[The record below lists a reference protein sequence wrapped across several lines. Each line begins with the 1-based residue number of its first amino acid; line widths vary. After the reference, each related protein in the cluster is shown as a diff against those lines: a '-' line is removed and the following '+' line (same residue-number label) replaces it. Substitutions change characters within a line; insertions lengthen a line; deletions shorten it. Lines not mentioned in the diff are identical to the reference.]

1 MKPQRL
7 ARTVI
12 YEDVWVN
19 LYADRVLFPNGRL
32 IERHHFLD
40 FEKEAVAVLV
50 ENAQGQL
57 LFVHAYRYITD
68 SIEWEI
74 PGGTAEPG
82 EEILAAARREAFEE
96 SGYET
101 SDHRLIYTYHP
112 MNGIANQVFHVIHC
126 RAGEKTAD
134 FDPNEIATT
143 CWLAPAEIK
152 AMIRSQEIRDGFS
165 LTALAV
171 ALQAS
176 SSTS

>member
-12 YEDVWVN
+12 YEDPWVN

-50 ENAQGQL
+50 ENENGQL

-82 EEILAAARREAFEE
+82 EAILDAARREAFEE

-101 SDHRLIYTYHP
+101 SDHKLLYTYHP
-112 MNGIANQVFHVIHC
+112 MNGIANQVFHVVHC
-126 RAGEKTAD
+126 RAGEKTAV
-134 FDPNEIATT
+134 FDLNEIQATR
-143 CWLAPAEIK
+143 WLTPDDIK
-152 AMIRSQEIRDGFS
+152 AMIRAQTIHDGFS
-165 LTALAV
+165 LTAL
-171 ALQAS
+171 LLYLL
-176 SSTS
+176 